1 MLGLSKHTLNK
12 KDNKTNDNNVTIGY
26 FSISITYD
34 ADIEMIKPA
43 LFKILKEYGNIK
55 LLLLG
60 ELILR
65 GNFTN
70 YINKIIKMKF
80 TDCRQLPEIISNVD
94 INITLFEKT
103 IFNQAKSENIWVEA
117 SLVKVPTIANNLCS
131 LKNSIIH
138 NETWLLCDN
147 INDWYISLKKLINIQ
162 ELRKYI
168 GENAYNV
175 CKWRHNTIYTGKK
188 LANYINK
195 IVNKHIEFFLP
206 SLDV

>member
-43 LFKILKEYGNIK
+43 LFKTSKEYGNIK

-70 YINKIIKMKF
+70 YINNIIKMKF

-147 INDWYISLKKLINIQ
+147 IND
-162 ELRKYI
+162 
-168 GENAYNV
+168 
-175 CKWRHNTIYTGKK
+175 
-188 LANYINK
+188 
-195 IVNKHIEFFLP
+195 
-206 SLDV
+206 